1 MEIVYDDI
9 INGDLIIELFPQ
21 MFNEFFE
28 VPNLY
33 PIIHINYI
41 SEKLSQKKL

>member
-1 MEIVYDDI
+1 
-9 INGDLIIELFPQ
+9 

-41 SEKLSQKKL
+41 SEKLSQKKLWSNLSNYGSLERKWRDYFS